1 MDKKILALS
10 EEGDVDSLTK
20 LLKTL
25 GPNQLEEFIDV
36 RVLRGKGNPTT
47 FLRAVFHG
55 APCESAEGAA
65 VRVSVYKHVLELL
78 EGGDVSSKMGS
89 ELLGFLLMEVEF
101 LPPSAVVELAQ
112 VFVDAVKSGNVTNTK
127 SLDLFSK
134 LLSSLA
140 SRETVSYGNGNQM
153 TGAECKSHILNSL
166 CSSRWDSSC
175 VIHLAAVFRDIPTTN
190 DELKFVMEKILRSF
204 RHVDLQEL
212 PPLVYQLLLL
222 STKGFKRL
230 VLEGITSYFAEQ
242 DQTVK
247 QQESEQSEDMLS
259 SLTAD
264 QLCHMEGTIILHI
277 TFAIKQDQ
285 DLGRE
290 FVKFLKAGQQG
301 SLTKILS
308 PFNVALA
315 LSVARIQRFEEPIF
329 EFLKSAISRSFK
341 DEQIRQGSKWVTE
354 MVPESSNVTESL
366 LETVKNS
373 SYGWDH
379 VTQGL
384 VQLGFTLM
392 DSFGP
397 KLGPAGRVV
406 ESSGGT
412 PKSPTQLAC
421 SLGAQILVNTFK
433 VHEMVRSDILEQI
446 LNRVVTKATSP
457 VTHYIE
463 LLSNTVSTV
472 PQTLLEC
479 LPKVRDSFD
488 YLSYLPAASAE
499 GLLKAVQPLLKLSM
513 PLKDTLML
521 VLRKAM
527 FSRQAD
533 ARKVAVTG
541 FLMILRHFKVLG
553 GLPCSQSCSQSF
565 SFSQIQVDIHTP
577 PSSAGNEAL
586 CLEILGNLRR
596 CLTQQADVRL
606 MLYEGMYDVLSRNP
620 HLGPPILEMLLSQF
634 RRYYEAEDDV
644 TPPLQLDPCITAQG
658 DQTFLVEPL
667 GHLLCSMVQCL
678 LKCQQLA
685 SESEEPEDDE
695 ALTAIQSELGAIL
708 ESLTRRMIKC
718 EMEDFELDKSA
729 DFSMNSGVGVK
740 NNIFGILVLG
750 LYEVLMEYTCMSDDF
765 SKESCEQ
772 LLQLFLNY
780 NKLAETMKEKTAKGK
795 SGGAKVAR
803 SLLTIRCT
811 ARILQG
817 LFSDDVP
824 QHQEGLSVL
833 RENTDLVR
841 FIVSVAQQKIQ
852 QVCDKGHTDGS
863 EGSNKDKLYK
873 YCCNMARVL
882 LRKFTSD
889 LQAHGESGRRSKGK
903 AVSAMCLEGF
913 CTIVNIICS
922 RYPDQVAAFL
932 TQIEPGGDDADEEE
946 EAGTNMDDQERV
958 NFHIKRFQRM
968 VVNMVTSSDDDVS
981 PRDAVQLVNV
991 IALLSCHLSP
1001 GSDHLVQL
1009 HAWVNRL
1016 CTEQNVDDSA
1026 MTKALLSLLFSLT
1039 AQTSTSLTVL
1049 RDLAQDVHSQMGDID
1064 QDVDVEDQTQF
1075 AVVNPRTATPVMAL
1089 VVGQVDRV
1097 LEEVDWVIGK
1107 MKAELSG
1114 GSAAAEDAPSQGP
1127 TQREGHEKS
1136 VCVRLGTLVTV
1147 YHELVQ
1153 AAIPMGTSVEA
1164 LLKSLVKLYNNLTLL
1179 AKYYLAMYTQKVG
1192 HLSPRF
1198 EKLVKLSGTHLSQQ
1212 AYALITYIQAAQNEK
1227 LAQRDQHKGK
1237 GGKKKDKTSSD
1248 AVGQARK
1255 AQVLR
1260 ETKSIPVLVFAI
1272 EQYERYLIQ
1281 LTKKSKV
1288 NLMEHMKMSTS
1299 RDFRINTAAVQMAL
1313 QGEEESSSEEEKEGS
1328 DHGSDGEA
1336 EEQENQGPP
1345 AKKAKTAAG
1354 KLSKGKGGRAKKG
1367 LTESNE

>member
-1 MDKKILALS
+1 M
-10 EEGDVDSLTK
+10 
-20 LLKTL
+20 
-25 GPNQLEEFIDV
+25 
-36 RVLRGKGNPTT
+36 
-47 FLRAVFHG
+47 
-55 APCESAEGAA
+55 
-65 VRVSVYKHVLELL
+65 
-78 EGGDVSSKMGS
+78 
-89 ELLGFLLMEVEF
+89 
-101 LPPSAVVELAQ
+101 
-112 VFVDAVKSGNVTNTK
+112 
-127 SLDLFSK
+127 
-134 LLSSLA
+134 
-140 SRETVSYGNGNQM
+140 
-153 TGAECKSHILNSL
+153 
-166 CSSRWDSSC
+166 
-175 VIHLAAVFRDIPTTN
+175 
-190 DELKFVMEKILRSF
+190 
-204 RHVDLQEL
+204 
-212 PPLVYQLLLL
+212 L
-222 STKGFKRL
+222 ST
-230 VLEGITSYFAEQ
+230 
-242 DQTVK
+242 
-247 QQESEQSEDMLS
+247 
-259 SLTAD
+259 LTAD

-290 FVKFLKAGQQG
+290 LVKFLKAGQQG

-397 KLGPAGRVV
+397 KLGPAGRGA
-406 ESSGGT
+406 ESPGGA
-412 PKSPTQLAC
+412 PKSPNQLAC
-421 SLGAQILVNTFK
+421 RLGAQILVNTFK

-457 VTHYIE
+457 VAHYIE

-488 YLSYLPAASAE
+488 YLAYLPAACAE

-541 FLMILRHFKVLG
+541 FLMILRHFRVLG
-553 GLPCSQSCSQSF
+553 GLPSSQSCSQSLSF
-565 SFSQIQVDIHTP
+565 SFSQVQVDIHTP

-606 MLYEGMYDVLSRNP
+606 LLYEGMYDVLSRNP
-620 HLGPPILEMLLSQF
+620 HLGPPILETLLSQF
-634 RRYYEAEDDV
+634 RRYYEEEDDV

-658 DQTFLVEPL
+658 DQVFLMEPL
-667 GHLLCSMVQCL
+667 GHLLCAMVQCL

-685 SESEEPEDDE
+685 SESEESEDDE
-695 ALTAIQSELGAIL
+695 SLAAVQSELGAVL
-708 ESLTRRMIKC
+708 GSLTRRMIKC

-729 DFSMNSGVGVK
+729 DFSMSSGVGVK

-750 LYEVLMEYTCMSDDF
+750 LYEVLMENTCMAGDF
-765 SKESCEQ
+765 GKESCEQ

-811 ARILQG
+811 TRILQG

-833 RENTDLVR
+833 RENLDLVR
-841 FIVSVAQQKIQ
+841 YIVSVAQQKIQ

-863 EGSNKDKLYK
+863 EGSNRDKLYK
-873 YCCNMARVL
+873 YCCTMARVL
-882 LRKFTSD
+882 LRKFSSD
-889 LQAHGESGRRSKGK
+889 LQTRGEEGRRSKGK
-903 AVSAMCLEGF
+903 AISALCLEGF
-913 CTIVNIICS
+913 CTIVNIVCS

-932 TQIEPGGDDADEEE
+932 TQIEPGGGDDDNDE
-946 EAGTNMDDQERV
+946 AATNMDDQERV

-968 VVNMVTSSDDDVS
+968 VVNIVTSSDDDVS

-991 IALLSCHLSP
+991 ISLLSRHLP
-1001 GSDHLVQL
+1001 PDSDHLVQL

-1039 AQTSTSLTVL
+1039 AQTCTSLTVL

-1064 QDVDVEDQTQF
+1064 QDVEVEDQTQF
-1075 AVVNPRTATPVMAL
+1075 AVVNPRTATPVLTL
-1089 VVGQVDRV
+1089 VLGQADRV

-1114 GSAAAEDAPSQGP
+1114 SSPTADDAPSQGP

-1136 VCVRLGTLVTV
+1136 VCVRLGTLVTAF
-1147 YHELVQ
+1147 HELVQ
-1153 AAIPMGTSVEA
+1153 SAIPMGACVEA

-1179 AKYYLAMYTQKVG
+1179 AKYYLAMYTQRAG

-1227 LAQRDQHKGK
+1227 LAQRDQQKGK
-1237 GGKKKDKTSSD
+1237 GGKKRDKTSSD

-1260 ETKSIPVLVFAI
+1260 ETKSIPVLVFHI
-1272 EQYERYLIQ
+1272 EQYERFLIQ

-1299 RDFRINTAAVQMAL
+1299 RDFRINTAAVQIAL
-1313 QGEEESSSEEEKEGS
+1313 QEEQESSSEEEKEGS
-1328 DHGSDGEA
+1328 DEDSDGQ
-1336 EEQENQGPP
+1336 EQENQHPP

-1367 LTESNE
+1367 LAENNE